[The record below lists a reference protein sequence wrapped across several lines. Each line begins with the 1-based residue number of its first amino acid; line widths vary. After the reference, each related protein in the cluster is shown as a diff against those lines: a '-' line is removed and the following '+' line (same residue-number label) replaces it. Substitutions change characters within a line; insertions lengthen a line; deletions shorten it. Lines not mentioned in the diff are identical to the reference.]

1 MITEEKVKIA
11 AYIAMAGTVGWLAI
25 GLVSGNGLLN
35 QALGEIKAARVE
47 IKSAKIDIDNAK
59 MTIDSAQKVLGV
71 LRFAAE
77 NAQKD
82 LERLK
87 GQREKISS
95 DISSA
100 IANSRLDLKKY
111 GNSIQDLLN
120 EQNQMIRSLDSID
133 IRTLIVVPA
142 K

>member
-59 MTIDSAQKVLGV
+59 MTIDSAQKVL
-71 LRFAAE
+71 RKKTS
-77 NAQKD
+77 KD
-82 LERLK
+82 
-87 GQREKISS
+87 
-95 DISSA
+95 
-100 IANSRLDLKKY
+100 
-111 GNSIQDLLN
+111 
-120 EQNQMIRSLDSID
+120 
-133 IRTLIVVPA
+133 
-142 K
+142 